1 MLPPRH
7 RNQGFELGFAPCP
20 LTNDGAPHALNVLR
34 AVLEGLR
41 ALKHEHRMLVR
52 RVLLPLHAPAWATAG
67 CGHTAS
73 CADGGG
79 GGGAALT
86 NGGMGG
92 FVGNGNGGPPERLG
106 YSGAANGNLR
116 LYHGALRDATAA
128 AVRKEPALAVEV
140 VRGLARRWPRAG
152 AAEKTLALLE
162 ELRLVLSL
170 ARGPQLAL
178 LRAPLL
184 RCLLLATGGSGAA
197 SATAVA
203 SASALAYHT
212 VRFAETQP
220 ARGAPHAASNGRA
233 SATAAAAEEEEAE
246 ASFSVG
252 GGAWM
257 TARQVR
263 CRASKQCV
271 TLCGDRLSHLHH
283 LIILPVLIVL
293 LCCAD
298 NTSLLL
304 PRALAH
310 VSTRTHS
317 QLGAA
322 AEVCGLLMPSLR
334 RAPATLIRH
343 GDSSAGA
350 LTFLSCLVFSCC

>member
-7 RNQGFELGFAPCP
+7 HNQGFELGFAPCP

-79 GGGAALT
+79 GSSAALT

-263 CRASKQCV
+263 CRASNV
-271 TLCGDRLSHLHH
+271 SRFAAIGFPISTTSSSSLSSSSCSAV
-283 LIILPVLIVL
+283 PTTL
-293 LCCAD
+293 LCCC
-298 NTSLLL
+298 LVRWLMC
-304 PRALAH
+304 RLAH
-310 VSTRTHS
+310 I
-317 QLGAA
+317 
-322 AEVCGLLMPSLR
+322 PSL
-334 RAPATLIRH
+334 
-343 GDSSAGA
+343 A
-350 LTFLSCLVFSCC
+350 LPQRCVASLCRPCVARPPR